1 MRRKN
6 NYVMR
11 RLDTPK
17 KVTLSNGRTSYAKY
31 QRAPMSQLPPN
42 VIMKRKYKAGAAPK
56 SRRRRPVRKEQRGR
70 GFLSSLKN
78 S

>member
-17 KVTLSNGRTSYAKY
+17 QVTLPNGRNFYAKY
-31 QRAPMSQLPPN
+31 QRVPRSLFPPN
-42 VIMKRKYKAGAAPK
+42 AIMKRRYRARTALKG
-56 SRRRRPVRKEQRGR
+56 RKRGPIRKVQRGR
-70 GFLSSLKN
+70 GFLSSLKK
-78 S
+78 